1 MQDFMFKMAEDETYC
16 VSGYLGDEEEVVI
29 PAEHGGAP
37 VTILGD
43 GLFAGHPEIRRI
55 TVPDSVTDLGEFV
68 FDGCEKLETL
78 ELPSGLERLWGATFA
93 RCGLTEITL
102 PDGIRAIPP
111 YAFKECQK
119 LKKVGCGKGLKH
131 IYAWSFG
138 GCDELKELLFG
149 AGVEVS
155 PQAFSVNEEQK

>member
-1 MQDFMFKMAEDETYC
+1 MQDFVFKPNENGTYA
-16 VSGYLGDEEEVVI
+16 VVGYSGDEADV
-29 PAEHGGAP
+29 
-37 VTILGD
+37 
-43 GLFAGHPEIRRI
+43 RI
-55 TVPDSVTDLGEFV
+55 PDSCGGGVISVIGDKLFSGHKEITSVSIPDTVTDIGEFV

-119 LKKVGCGKGLKH
+119 LKKVVCGKGLKH